1 MATIEYLGGVP
12 RRAASGPIAAT
23 VRDDTL
29 QLRHS
34 RFFGGWSYRVALT
47 AIDSA
52 ELATAQEVR
61 AGGLLPEAAT
71 AELGQS
77 QGRLLA
83 IVVGGARC
91 PTTIILRGPWP
102 IIAEL
107 RQEIL
112 RGRMRAARQ
121 WHA

>member
-1 MATIEYLGGVP
+1 MSTVEYLGGLP
-12 RRAASGPIAAT
+12 RRDASAPIAAT

-34 RFFGGWSYRVALT
+34 RFFGGWSYRVPLA
-47 AIDSA
+47 AIASA

-61 AGGLLPEAAT
+61 AGGLLPAT
-71 AELGQS
+71 APADLDQP

-83 IVVGGARC
+83 IVVQGEAH
-91 PTTIILRGPWP
+91 PATIILRGPWP
-102 IIAEL
+102 VISAL